1 MMLHTSA
8 WLDNPSNLP
17 MHTLSSWPSFLK
29 ILVSVAFI
37 WKFLF
42 TYTIEMKK
50 GDYPPLGLLGL
61 IPRFLALILQSELS
75 LNTSK
80 FFFQIVDFSLWK
92 NGFNV
97 IQCYSSFLLSSSS
110 SSSSF
115 LFFPLAPL
123 YWELQF

>member
-8 WLDNPSNLP
+8 WLDKPGHLP
-17 MHTLSSWPSFLK
+17 PHTLSCWPFFLK

-42 TYTIEMKK
+42 TYSIEMKK
-50 GDYPPLGLLGL
+50 GDYPSLGLLGL
-61 IPRFLALILQSELS
+61 IPRFLTLILQSELS
-75 LNTSK
+75 VNTSK
-80 FFFQIVDFSLWK
+80 FFFQIVEFSLWK

-97 IQCYSSFLLSSSS
+97 IQCYCSFLLSSSS
-110 SSSSF
+110 SSFF

-123 YWELQF
+123 YWVLQF